1 MILIT
6 PLLTDNPPNPA
17 TNCLPPLTPAQG
29 TLPHRGRQELA
40 YTASERTHELLADE
54 GGVPL
59 AGPHAGKHVGAAHA
73 KVREHADRLD
83 AAVRSARQRFGARLL
98 YLCRV
103 LRFRRVA
110 GD

>member
-1 MILIT
+1 MILLP
-6 PLLTDNPPNPA
+6 PLLTDKPPSPA
-17 TNCLPPLTPAQG
+17 LTPPTQTPARG
-29 TLPHRGRQELA
+29 SLPHRGRQELA
-40 YTASERTHELLADE
+40 YAASKRTHKLLAYE

-73 KVREHADRLD
+73 KVREHADRLN
-83 AAVRSARQRFGARLL
+83 AAVSSACQRLGARLL